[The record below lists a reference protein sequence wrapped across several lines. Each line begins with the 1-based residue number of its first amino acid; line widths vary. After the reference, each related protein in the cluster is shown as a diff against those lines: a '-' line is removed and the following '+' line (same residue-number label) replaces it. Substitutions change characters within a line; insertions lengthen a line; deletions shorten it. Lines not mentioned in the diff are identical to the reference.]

1 MSRWNFLGLT
11 ITQEHKPVKSSI
23 SLKLNTVWAAATRWG
38 LWRISFNFIP
48 NKRNHLCFVG
58 TRNTLERSQ
67 QPDLQSR
74 EKQSQLPFIRTGMV
88 DHLPFGEETFLYYTG
103 SPKSDYSCLY
113 CHTNGGIMVTDACT
127 YHHHHHLYQGVTLS
141 SSPRLSEDD
150 LSDSSSPR
158 SSLCSSPE
166 SSSPVSRHVLSS
178 SYKSRS
184 SRSSGS
190 CSSSGGES
198 QDSLLDLLLSQ
209 ASHTT
214 SLSSNSSNT
223 LSSSLCL
230 SSPPSSTSS
239 SPTVPI
245 LPTGLAW
252 EQQLSVLQQQAKEDS
267 YEFPVFLDELQDPAA
282 FLFQPTLEEIEE
294 FLEENMVVAVEKEEE
309 RCDEMMSP
317 TSEDVDAEN
326 SRTLA
331 GELVS
336 QNSDQTVPV
345 AHSPFSSHT
354 ETKHAPCAS
363 DMDSSSSSVDA
374 SCVTSSATSHAE
386 GIKQEESGSLPSS
399 SESSSSASHVPV
411 ILQIQPIQ
419 IKQEPNSSAISESDT
434 QNPEKSQSQQTLA
447 PTDIKIAQLLV
458 NIQGQTFALVPQ
470 LLSSANVASSSK
482 AGITTSSK
490 FVRIAPVP
498 IAAKPTG
505 LVEGGLGGSSATG
518 VLSGGQRYQ
527 KNAVADLIKM
537 HKCSFPGCNK
547 MYSKSSHLKAHL
559 RRHTGEKPFAC
570 TWPGCGWRWV
580 GPNVFI
586 VKLVW
591 LQMKW
596 RASQLHM
603 THIQLL

>member
-1 MSRWNFLGLT
+1 
-11 ITQEHKPVKSSI
+11 
-23 SLKLNTVWAAATRWG
+23 
-38 LWRISFNFIP
+38 
-48 NKRNHLCFVG
+48 
-58 TRNTLERSQ
+58 
-67 QPDLQSR
+67 
-74 EKQSQLPFIRTGMV
+74 MV

-127 YHHHHHLYQGVTLS
+127 YHHHHPYQGVTLS

-166 SSSPVSRHVLSS
+166 SSSPVSN
-178 SYKSRS
+178 
-184 SRSSGS
+184 
-190 CSSSGGES
+190 
-198 QDSLLDLLLSQ
+198 
-209 ASHTT
+209 T
-214 SLSSNSSNT
+214 SNSSNT

-239 SPTVPI
+239 SPIVPI

-309 RCDEMMSP
+309 RCDEVMSP
-317 TSEDVDAEN
+317 T
-326 SRTLA
+326 
-331 GELVS
+331 
-336 QNSDQTVPV
+336 
-345 AHSPFSSHT
+345 
-354 ETKHAPCAS
+354 
-363 DMDSSSSSVDA
+363 SSSSVDA
-374 SCVTSSATSHAE
+374 SSVTSSATSHAE
-386 GIKQEESGSLPSS
+386 GIKQEDSGSLPSS
-399 SESSSSASHVPV
+399 SESSSSASPVPV

-505 LVEGGLGGSSATG
+505 LVEGGLGGSSGTG

-570 TWPGCGWRWV
+570 TWPGCGWRFSRSDELSRHRRSHSGV
-580 GPNVFI
+580 KPYQCIVCEKKFARSDHLSKHLKVHRFPRSSRTGRSANGP
-586 VKLVW
+586 L
-591 LQMKW
+591 
-596 RASQLHM
+596 
-603 THIQLL
+603 